1 MPLRLLVGVLFI
13 LAGGYTLARG
23 FHYTTHKDVVDVGGV
38 RVSTDNQTE
47 VPRWVG
53 GGLALAGLVLIMRS
67 GSRRS

>member
-23 FHYTTHKDVVDVGGV
+23 LHYTTRKDVVDVGGV
-38 RVSTDNQTE
+38 RVSTDTPTE

-53 GGLALAGLVLIMRS
+53 GALALAGVVLVLRS